1 MARMVSAVAG
11 YRTGV
16 VRERS
21 SIKHL
26 FHLKRLLPYVR
37 RYAWVLVLAIFGLLL
52 SRLAFLLVPQ
62 LMRTAIDSLAY
73 PEIAPNYVWPAL
85 GILGIVVVQACIYVV
100 ARRALRRVS
109 IAVTYDL
116 RKRLFNH
123 IQYQG
128 PNFFNHFGTGDL
140 MSRAVNDVRMVR
152 MAVSFGWVQIATVL
166 FSFAGSLYFMVNMS
180 PTLTAWVVLPLPL
193 VALTGLLMARG
204 MYPFYRERQEA
215 MAAVTSFTQENLN
228 GIRTIQAM
236 AQEDHEIERFRH
248 TSTVYAQKFYRATRY
263 QQFMDVAMSSL
274 TTIAPLVILFYGGSL
289 VLAGEL
295 SIGTWTAFT
304 TYLTML
310 THSTTQ
316 IGWALAMFVGA
327 AAGTARIYEILDYQP
342 EVVDDAQGV
351 PPTHTEGRLEYRSF
365 TYRHSGAPRPT
376 INDIDIHVDAG
387 ETVALLGRVG
397 AGKSTILKAAVRL
410 LDTPKGSIY
419 LDGHDICEYPVR
431 RLRELV
437 TLVPQD
443 PFLFSASLRDNLTYD
458 DPTRGDEEIWD
469 AVDAAGLDR
478 TVREDIP
485 DGLDTIIGERGVTL
499 SGGQKQRA
507 TLARGLIRNAKVL
520 LLDDCFS
527 SVDTETE
534 ENILSGL
541 QRLRGDKTTL
551 LISHRVSTARH
562 ADRIYVIDNG
572 HVLESGSHEEL
583 LAKNGYYAELEAVQ
597 SNQDRD
603 RSRKS
608 ALLHDLET
616 DEGPLLVAQ
625 GDA

>member
-1 MARMVSAVAG
+1 MSG
-11 YRTGV
+11 FRTGV

-26 FHLKRLLPYVR
+26 RHLVRLLPYVR
-37 RYAWVLVLAIFGLLL
+37 RYAWVLVGAITGLLL
-52 SRLAFLLVPQ
+52 TRLAMAFVPQ
-62 LMRTAIDSLAY
+62 LMRTAIDSLADVNI
-73 PEIAPNYVWPAL
+73 PPNYVLPAL
-85 GILGIVVVQACIYVV
+85 GILAVVVVQAVIYIG

-123 IQYQG
+123 VQYQG
-128 PNFFNHFGTGDL
+128 PTFFNRFGTGDL

-152 MAVSFGWVQIATVL
+152 MAVSFGWVQIATVAFSL
-166 FSFAGSLYFMVNMS
+166 FTSLFFMVYMS
-180 PTLTAWVVLPLPL
+180 PLLTAWVVIPLPF
-193 VALTGLLMARG
+193 VALTGFFMARG
-204 MYPFYRERQEA
+204 MYPYYRERQEA
-215 MAAVTSFTQENLN
+215 LATVTSFTQENLN

-236 AQEDHEIERFRH
+236 AQEDNEIERFRKA
-248 TSTVYAQKFYRATRY
+248 STVYAQKFYRATRY
-263 QQFMDVAMSSL
+263 QQFMDVAMGTL
-274 TTIAPLVILFYGGSL
+274 TTIAPLIILFYGGSM
-289 VLAGEL
+289 VLSGEL
-295 SIGTWTAFT
+295 SVGTWTAFS
-304 TYLTML
+304 TYLMML
-310 THSTTQ
+310 THSVTQ
-316 IGWALAMFVGA
+316 IGWALSMFVGA
-327 AAGTARIYEILDYQP
+327 AAGTERIYQILDYEA
-342 EVVDDAQGV
+342 EVADRPRSGLPAKIDGV
-351 PPTHTEGRLEYRSF
+351 LEYRDF
-365 TYRHSGAPRPT
+365 TYRHPGAPRPT
-376 INDIDIHVDAG
+376 IGGINIRVAAG

-397 AGKSTILKAAVRL
+397 SGKSTILKAAVRL
-410 LDTPKGSIY
+410 LDTPKGSVF
-419 LDGHDICEYPVR
+419 LDGQDVCDWPVQ

-443 PFLFSASLRDNLTYD
+443 PFLFSATLRENLTYD
-458 DPTRGDEEIWD
+458 DPERDDDAIWN

-478 TVREDIP
+478 TVREDLTH
-485 DGLDTIIGERGVTL
+485 GLNTIVGERGITL

-507 TLARGLIRNAKVL
+507 TLARGLIRDAKVL

-541 QRLRGDKTTL
+541 QRLRGDKTTV

-562 ADRIYVIDNG
+562 ANRIYVIDNG
-572 HVLESGSHEEL
+572 RVLESGSHEEL

-597 SNQDRD
+597 SNQDLD

-608 ALLHDLET
+608 ALLHHLEANAET
-616 DEGPLLVAQ
+616 DEPLALAQ